1 MSFLDLKNV
10 TKIYPNGTKAVHE
23 TSLSIDEGEFMVFV
37 GPSGCGKSTLLR
49 MVAGLE
55 DITEGDINLDG
66 KIINEVDHDI
76 IVVIRDQRKKYI
88 RHVYIRNKEKFKFEE
103 LPITRLYVQFKSK
116 EFYFEDFERT
126 TINYGDQH
134 IFNFYFDPR
143 EKENYFLIT
152 EEEFFKP

>member
-1 MSFLDLKNV
+1 MIKFYINRESMFKKLFTLFFLGLTILHAQRGITGDKTFSYRFPEDKFNE
-10 TKIYPNGTKAVHE
+10 ISNA
-23 TSLSIDEGEFMVFV
+23 SLE
-37 GPSGCGKSTLLR
+37 
-49 MVAGLE
+49 
-55 DITEGDINLDG
+55 
-66 KIINEVDHDI
+66 IINEVDHDI

-103 LPITRLYVQFKSK
+103 LPITRIYVQFKSK

>member
-1 MSFLDLKNV
+1 MIKFYSNREGMFKKLFTLFFLGLTILNAQRGKTGDKTFSYRFPEDKFNE
-10 TKIYPNGTKAVHE
+10 ISNA
-23 TSLSIDEGEFMVFV
+23 SLE
-37 GPSGCGKSTLLR
+37 
-49 MVAGLE
+49 
-55 DITEGDINLDG
+55 
-66 KIINEVDHDI
+66 IINEVDHDI

-126 TINYGDQH
+126 AINYGDQH

-143 EKENYFLIT
+143 EKGNYFQIT

>member
-1 MSFLDLKNV
+1 MLKKSFIIFFLGLTFLNAQRGKTGDKTFSNRFPED
-10 TKIYPNGTKAVHE
+10 KFNEISNA
-23 TSLSIDEGEFMVFV
+23 SLEIV
-37 GPSGCGKSTLLR
+37 
-49 MVAGLE
+49 
-55 DITEGDINLDG
+55 
-66 KIINEVDHDI
+66 NEVDHDI
-76 IVVIRDQRKKYI
+76 IVVIRDQRKKYL